1 MEIEMDIEIYK
12 KLCHDETIV
21 MTRHAR
27 QRLVERNIALDDVE
41 QTIRTGRI
49 IEEYPNDTPFP
60 SCLILGD
67 SGNHKPLHIVVSTD
81 NEFLYIIT
89 AYHPDPQKWAEDFS
103 VRKEPKR

>member
-1 MEIEMDIEIYK
+1 MDIEIYM
-12 KLCHDETIV
+12 KLCHDEIIV

-27 QRLVERNIALDDVE
+27 QRLLERNISLDDVE
-41 QTIRTGRI
+41 QAIRTGRI

-67 SGNHKPLHIVVSTD
+67 SANREPVHIVASTD

-89 AYHPDPQKWAEDFS
+89 AYYPDPQKWSEDFS
-103 VRKEPKR
+103 VRKEPEL